1 MENLT
6 ELEKKVLKV
15 YLADQCVYDFG
26 YGALTFMSLIN
37 QVNSNL
43 IAEWFKNNPKKV
55 MNDETTLTENQMKG
69 ILSSLVKKEI
79 IECEDYESNESN
91 AIYLNSK
98 FRSNEALLN
107 QYKEAVI
114 N

>member
-37 QVNSNL
+37 QVNS
-43 IAEWFKNNPKKV
+43 
-55 MNDETTLTENQMKG
+55 
-69 ILSSLVKKEI
+69 ILK
-79 IECEDYESNESN
+79 
-91 AIYLNSK
+91 
-98 FRSNEALLN
+98 
-107 QYKEAVI
+107 
-114 N
+114 